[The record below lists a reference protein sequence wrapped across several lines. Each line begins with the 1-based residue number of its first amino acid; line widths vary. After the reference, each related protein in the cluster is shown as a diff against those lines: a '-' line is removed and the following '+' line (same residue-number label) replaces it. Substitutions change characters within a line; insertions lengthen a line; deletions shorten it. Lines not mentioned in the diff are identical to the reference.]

1 MDYLWHGGGFKGSFS
16 MTDIQEL
23 FRRQAAWQKE
33 QRSLTWAEKI
43 RMVEAVRE
51 SILALRASAKD
62 SKSPNQNS
70 IN

>member
-1 MDYLWHGGGFKGSFS
+1 

-62 SKSPNQNS
+62 SNSPNQNS